1 MSLIDPEVSARK
13 FTHELE
19 LWDENAELYRERGWL
34 MLARGLQRVDVAF
47 IGRVSL
53 GQRAIPIIA
62 ACVRID
68 FENYD
73 LWAPSVEFIDP
84 ATGEF
89 APPPV
94 AAVSVTEEGA
104 RNILVDAHPATRRPF
119 FCIRGTR
126 EYHTHPQH
134 SGDSWLLSRAQ
145 KAGALATLCERI
157 YTTMARNIIGLRM
170 TLQTLPEGL
179 PQQAELELQ
188 VTTGDIDELRTR
200 AQLAAQVAFAA
211 QPQVALGP
219 QLGGS

>member
-1 MSLIDPEVSARK
+1 MPLVDPKVSARK
-13 FTHELE
+13 FARELG
-19 LWDENAELYRERGWL
+19 LWDENADLYRERGWL
-34 MLARGLQRVDVAF
+34 MLERGDRHVEVAF

-53 GQRAIPIIA
+53 GQRTIPIIA

-73 LWAPSVEFIDP
+73 LWPPSVEFIDP
-84 ATGEF
+84 ATGDF

-94 AAVSVTEEGA
+94 AAVAVTHEGA
-104 RNILVDAHPATRRPF
+104 RNILVDGHPTTRRPF

-126 EYHTHPQH
+126 EYHSHPQH
-134 SGDSWLLSRAQ
+134 SGDSWLLSRAM

-170 TLQTLPEGL
+170 TLQTLPEGV

-188 VTTGDIDELRTR
+188 VAQGDIDELRAR
-200 AQLAAQVAFAA
+200 LQGAAQMTALPL
-211 QPQVALGP
+211 QQV
-219 QLGGS
+219 GGR